1 MRQDYL
7 MNWDAIGATGEVL
20 GSIAVV
26 ITLVYLAVQ
35 IRQNTQSNRTAAI
48 QTMAGQDS
56 TWLSTIAQDSE
67 LADILARS
75 WQDLSALSEVERAR
89 FVAIMSQLC
98 RQYDS
103 QLHLWRDG
111 AIPDQLWG
119 ASDRTLTFCLSQPG
133 SKSWWPA
140 AKFLYSE
147 EFQKL
152 VDERLKET

>member
-1 MRQDYL
+1 

-67 LADILARS
+67 LADIVSRG
-75 WQDLSALSEVERAR
+75 WRDFSALSEVERAR
-89 FVAIMSQLC
+89 FLAIMSQLC

-111 AIPDQLWG
+111 AIPDPLWA
-119 ASDRTLTFCLSQPG
+119 ASERTLVLCLSQPG
-133 SKSWWPA
+133 AREWWA
-140 AKFLYSE
+140 GARSLYSE
-147 EFQKL
+147 QFQEL
-152 VDERLKET
+152 VEDRLRAG